1 MAQTLPLLLL
11 AVLNSLSCHSEVRAR
26 DPDVEEEETV
36 GTRGRAQRISGTFGT
51 AHLPLPHEHHGI
63 PKPSEGKPQ
72 NSASPSRETVHPSAQ
87 RGNWCAYVNHRMVT
101 TAVLG
106 ATETQTVN
114 SVNPCSDGAPD
125 CQIIMYRQSSRP
137 VYKQKQIA
145 LSSMHWMCCPG
156 YGGHNCLEKDRP
168 PEDET
173 HALKSDI
180 NDNGSSGKSVVL
192 GGKMGTG
199 QLDDAKWADKPM
211 QEAPNHGYSP
221 NQSTVGAREGIPT
234 SQPLPFLDSSI
245 LLSMH
250 QLMSTMMRQLQ
261 PVLESFNQTL
271 THLSSEVEALSQ
283 DLKQLRMEQE
293 EHRPMT
299 RGEDHSGPIEQRLEY
314 SHLQISQMKTQ
325 LDAQKDQ
332 FERAFQVQQELLKHN
347 LTKLKEEMDDQISQS
362 QDAQVNLQSL
372 TELVEEVRLGQ
383 KKLEGA
389 LQRERAE
396 FVNPSG
402 GQPTQESGV
411 WEAIT
416 RLGEKAQSNSAKL
429 SSLSETSKDSD
440 GAVRALQRDLL
451 DLEESLEEV
460 KQRTEVHFAE
470 TGLEV
475 EATRVRVLNSV
486 GELTANLSAH
496 EGQLREIE
504 LDLDNIYQQLQK
516 NDSAVEE
523 QACSCKS
530 IGSSLARLE
539 LEVANATHLAKQNQ
553 LALEETDLERNQ
565 VTEMEDLHQGLLNIK
580 ESLAFEQGRSR
591 SLQDSMSQLQ
601 ASLLDS
607 QQEIRGLRQRD
618 KDKSNEIQG
627 LSAIFSSLL
636 NDAIR
641 HSEVLE
647 VLLGEEVLEFTRWSH
662 NQKKEL
668 SIPDLLQKMD
678 VMQQKIETHDRILAS
693 LRRKHPD
700 RDEMNRDD
708 PVAYLEGTG
717 TNNQVRGPESYQSS
731 LPDTSTGEEDV
742 DYSVSDFWSLGK
754 EVEQLAGRIAML
766 EERCGNCTVPP
777 GGSAVE
783 LQVDIA
789 SLRQNLEDHLRMF
802 RKLFS
807 NTEELISST
816 RNLNL
821 DEVWRLVRKKEGKRR
836 RGSLKQEDQI
846 KKEEKSSS
854 ERSKRYSEREHAWLP
869 HSPVV
874 FITTL
879 DYRRGPNGE
888 LTSKNVAVNYGGTF
902 NPTSGVFQAPETGF
916 YLFLVTLDFE
926 RGLSLAVLKRS
937 GVPVASLRQEQ
948 GEKMGPVSRAALL
961 ELQQG
966 ETVTLDL
973 MHGSLRKAQ
982 PGDNTLSGLLLF
994 ITEHKDML

>member
-11 AVLNSLSCHSEVRAR
+11 AVLNSMSCHSEVRAR
-26 DPDVEEEETV
+26 DPDVEEEEGV
-36 GTRGRAQRISGTFGT
+36 GIGGRAQHTFGT
-51 AHLPLPHEHHGI
+51 AHLPLSDEHHGI
-63 PKPSEGKPQ
+63 PKPLDDNPP
-72 NSASPSRETVHPSAQ
+72 NSASTSRETVHPSAQ

-101 TAVLG
+101 TAVLC
-106 ATETQTVN
+106 ATETQTEK
-114 SVNPCSDGAPD
+114 SVNPCSDGGPD
-125 CQIIMYRQSSRP
+125 CQIITYRQSSRP

-145 LSSMHWMCCPG
+145 LSSMHWKCCPG
-156 YGGHNCLEKDRP
+156 YGGHNCLEKDKP
-168 PEDET
+168 PEDEK
-173 HALKSDI
+173 HAFKSEI

-192 GGKMGTG
+192 RGKMETD
-199 QLDDAKWADKPM
+199 QLEDANWADKPI
-211 QEAPNHGYSP
+211 QEAPIKGYSP
-221 NQSTVGAREGIPT
+221 NQTPFGAREGIPT

-250 QLMSTMMRQLQ
+250 QLMSTMMSQLQ

-271 THLSSEVEALSQ
+271 KHLSREVDALSQ
-283 DLKQLRMEQE
+283 DLQQLRMEQE
-293 EHRPMT
+293 DNRSFRRVE
-299 RGEDHSGPIEQRLEY
+299 GHSEPVEKRLEY

-332 FERAFQVQQELLKHN
+332 MERAFQTQQEMLKHN

-372 TELVEEVRLGQ
+372 TDLVEEVRLGQ
-383 KKLEGA
+383 RKLEGA

-402 GQPTQESGV
+402 SQPTQASGV

-416 RLGEKAQSNSAKL
+416 RLDEKAQSNSAKL
-429 SSLSETSKDSD
+429 SSLSEMSKDSD
-440 GAVRALQRDLL
+440 RAVRALQRDQLNL
-451 DLEESLEEV
+451 GQSLEEV

-475 EATRVRVLNSV
+475 EATRVRVLNSIA
-486 GELTANLSAH
+486 ELTANLSAH
-496 EGQLREIE
+496 EGQLKEI
-504 LDLDNIYQQLQK
+504 DFYLDNIYQQLQK
-516 NDSAVEE
+516 NDSVFGE

-539 LEVANATHLAKQNQ
+539 LEVANVTKLAKQNR
-553 LALEETDLERNQ
+553 LALEEADLERNQ

-607 QQEIRGLRQRD
+607 KHEIGGLRQRD
-618 KDKSNEIQG
+618 EDKSNAIQG
-627 LSAIFSSLL
+627 LSSAFSSLL

-641 HSEVLE
+641 HSDVLE
-647 VLLGEEVLEFTRWSH
+647 VLLGEEVLEFSHWS
-662 NQKKEL
+662 NSQKNEL
-668 SIPDLLQKMD
+668 SIPDLLQRMD
-678 VMQQKIETHDRILAS
+678 VMQQKIETQDRILAS
-693 LRRKHPD
+693 LRKKHPD
-700 RDEMNRDD
+700 KDEMNSDD
-708 PVAYLEGTG
+708 PVTYLEETG
-717 TNNQVRGPESYQSS
+717 TNIQQRGPESYQFS
-731 LPDTSTGEEDV
+731 LPDSSTGEEDA

-754 EVEQLAGRIAML
+754 EVEQLASRITIL
-766 EERCGNCTVPP
+766 EERCGNCTEPP
-777 GGSAVE
+777 GGSIVE
-783 LQVDIA
+783 LQADIA

-802 RKLFS
+802 QKLFS
-807 NTEELISST
+807 NTEELASSS
-816 RNLNL
+816 RSLNL

-836 RGSLKQEDQI
+836 RGSQRQEDLI
-846 KKEEKSSS
+846 KGEEKSLSG
-854 ERSKRYSEREHAWLP
+854 RSKRYIEIENAQPP

-879 DYRRGPNGE
+879 DYRRGPNRE
-888 LTSKNVAVNYGGTF
+888 LTSENMAVNYGGTF

-926 RGLSLAVLKRS
+926 RGVSLAVLKRS
-937 GVPVASLRQEQ
+937 GIPVASIRQEQ
-948 GEKMGPVSRAALL
+948 GGKRGPVSRASLL
-961 ELQQG
+961 ELRQG
-966 ETVTLDL
+966 ETVTLEL

-994 ITEHKDML
+994 ITEHKDTL

>member
-1 MAQTLPLLLL
+1 MGRTLPLLLL

-26 DPDVEEEETV
+26 DPDVEEEETA
-36 GTRGRAQRISGTFGT
+36 GTGGRAQQIPATFRT
-51 AHLPLPHEHHGI
+51 AHLPLPHEHHDI

-72 NSASPSRETVHPSAQ
+72 NSASPSRETEHPSAQ
-87 RGNWCAYVNHRMVT
+87 RGNWCAYVNHRMGT
-101 TAVLG
+101 
-106 ATETQTVN
+106 TETQTVK

-125 CQIIMYRQSSRP
+125 CQIITYRQSSRP

-145 LSSMHWMCCPG
+145 LSSIHWMCCPG
-156 YGGHNCLEKDRP
+156 YGGHNCLEKDRA
-168 PEDET
+168 PENET
-173 HALKSDI
+173 LALKSDI
-180 NDNGSSGKSVVL
+180 NGNGSSG
-192 GGKMGTG
+192 GKVGTD
-199 QLDDAKWADKPM
+199 QLEDTKWVDKPV
-211 QEAPNHGYSP
+211 QEAPIHGYSP
-221 NQSTVGAREGIPT
+221 NRSTAGATEGIPT

-250 QLMSTMMRQLQ
+250 QLMSTMMSQLQ

-271 THLSSEVEALSQ
+271 THLSSEVEALTQ
-283 DLKQLRMEQE
+283 DLQQLRMEQE
-293 EHRPMT
+293 EHRTMT

-325 LDAQKDQ
+325 LDAQKEQ

-347 LTKLKEEMDDQISQS
+347 LTKLKEEMDDQISHS
-362 QDAQVNLQSL
+362 QNAQVDLQSL

-402 GQPTQESGV
+402 GQPTQESGM

-416 RLGEKAQSNSAKL
+416 RLEEKAQSNYAKL
-429 SSLSETSKDSD
+429 SSLSETSKESD
-440 GAVRALQRDLL
+440 EAVRALQRDQL
-451 DLEESLEEV
+451 DLEQSLEEL
-460 KQRTEVHFAE
+460 KQRTEVHFTE

-475 EATRVRVLNSV
+475 EATRVRVLNSI

-516 NDSAVEE
+516 NDSEVAE

-530 IGSSLARLE
+530 IGSALARLE
-539 LEVANATHLAKQNQ
+539 LEVVNVTQLAKLNQ

-565 VTEMEDLHQGLLNIK
+565 ITEMEDLHHGLLSIK

-591 SLQDSMSQLQ
+591 SLHDSMSQLQ

-607 QQEIRGLRQRD
+607 QQEIQDLRQRD
-618 KDKSNEIQG
+618 KDKANEIQG
-627 LSAIFSSLL
+627 LSATFSSLL

-647 VLLGEEVLEFTRWSH
+647 VLLGEEVLEFTHWSH

-668 SIPDLLQKMD
+668 SIPDLLLKMD
-678 VMQQKIETHDRILAS
+678 VMQQKIKTHDTILAS
-693 LRRKHPD
+693 LSRKQPD
-700 RDEMNRDD
+700 GDEMNSDD

-717 TNNQVRGPESYQSS
+717 TNNQVRGPESYQPS
-731 LPDTSTGEEDV
+731 LPDTSAGEEDV

-766 EERCGNCTVPP
+766 EERCGNCNAPP
-777 GGSAVE
+777 GGSVVE
-783 LQVDIA
+783 LQADIA

-802 RKLFS
+802 QKLFS
-807 NTEELISST
+807 NTEELISSA

-836 RGSLKQEDQI
+836 RGSSKQEDQM
-846 KKEEKSSS
+846 KKEKSSS
-854 ERSKRYSEREHAWLP
+854 ERSKRHNEREHAWLP
-869 HSPVV
+869 HTPVV

-888 LTSKNVAVNYGGTF
+888 LTSKNVSVNYGGTF

-916 YLFLVTLDFE
+916 YLFLVNLDFE
-926 RGLSLAVLKRS
+926 RGFSLAVLKRS

-948 GEKMGPVSRAALL
+948 GKKMGPVSRAELL
-961 ELQQG
+961 ELRQG
-966 ETVTLDL
+966 ETVTLEL
-973 MHGSLRKAQ
+973 MHGSLRKVK
-982 PGDNTLSGLLLF
+982 PGDNTLSGILLF
-994 ITEHKDML
+994 ITERKDML

>member
-1 MAQTLPLLLL
+1 MQQKERELTWKILFTYFS
-11 AVLNSLSCHSEVRAR
+11 VSSYIMFKMR
-26 DPDVEEEETV
+26 
-36 GTRGRAQRISGTFGT
+36 T
-51 AHLPLPHEHHGI
+51 AHVLYIISNYSIHHCWEMRPLRCYY
-63 PKPSEGKPQ
+63 KTSEQLRRAATKQTSLTGSFFTKY
-72 NSASPSRETVHPSAQ
+72 TL
-87 RGNWCAYVNHRMVT
+87 NWCAYVNHRMVT
-101 TAVLG
+101 TAVLC
-106 ATETQTVN
+106 ATETQTVK

-145 LSSMHWMCCPG
+145 LSSIHWMCCPG
-156 YGGHNCLEKDRP
+156 YGGHNCLEKGNIASKY
-168 PEDET
+168 DEFQCHFT
-173 HALKSDI
+173 QIRKE
-180 NDNGSSGKSVVL
+180 
-192 GGKMGTG
+192 TG
-199 QLDDAKWADKPM
+199 QRSSVKNKLKMSWKDWLVINIP
-211 QEAPNHGYSP
+211 G
-221 NQSTVGAREGIPT
+221 TREGIPT

-250 QLMSTMMRQLQ
+250 QLMSTMMSQLQ

-283 DLKQLRMEQE
+283 DLQQLRMEQE
-293 EHRPMT
+293 EHMSMT
-299 RGEDHSGPIEQRLEY
+299 RGEDHSRPIEQRIEY

-402 GQPTQESGV
+402 GKPTQESGV

-416 RLGEKAQSNSAKL
+416 RLDEKAQSNSVKL
-429 SSLSETSKDSD
+429 SSLSETSKESNE
-440 GAVRALQRDLL
+440 AVWALQKDLL
-451 DLEESLEEV
+451 DLEQSLEKV

-516 NDSAVEE
+516 NDSAAAE

-539 LEVANATHLAKQNQ
+539 LELANVTQLAKQNQ

-565 VTEMEDLHQGLLNIK
+565 VTEMEDLHHGLLSIK

-607 QQEIRGLRQRD
+607 QQEIQGLRQRD

-627 LSAIFSSLL
+627 LSATFSSLL

-641 HSEVLE
+641 HSDVLE

-678 VMQQKIETHDRILAS
+678 VMQQKIETHDKILVS

-700 RDEMNRDD
+700 RDEMNSDD

-717 TNNQVRGPESYQSS
+717 TNNQVRGSETYQSS

-777 GGSAVE
+777 GGSVVE
-783 LQVDIA
+783 LQADIA

-802 RKLFS
+802 QKLFS
-807 NTEELISST
+807 NTEELINST

-846 KKEEKSSS
+846 KKEEKTSS

-869 HSPVV
+869 HSPVM

-879 DYRRGPNGE
+879 DYRRGPKGE

-902 NPTSGVFQAPETGF
+902 NLTSGVFQAPETGF
-916 YLFLVTLDFE
+916 YLFLVTLNFE

-948 GEKMGPVSRAALL
+948 GEKMGPVSRASLL
-961 ELQQG
+961 ELRQG
-966 ETVTLDL
+966 ETVTLEL

>member
-1 MAQTLPLLLL
+1 ASYPCACWEGCNRKKQGLKSIYLHQSVIACNLCSQLSLFPCLSSFIQCFIFPNLL
-11 AVLNSLSCHSEVRAR
+11 SPAR
-26 DPDVEEEETV
+26 
-36 GTRGRAQRISGTFGT
+36 
-51 AHLPLPHEHHGI
+51 
-63 PKPSEGKPQ
+63 
-72 NSASPSRETVHPSAQ
+72 
-87 RGNWCAYVNHRMVT
+87 NWCAYVNHRMVT
-101 TAVLG
+101 TAVLC
-106 ATETQTVN
+106 ATETQTVK
-114 SVNPCSDGAPD
+114 SVNPCSDGFLLCFAFWMLMMV
-125 CQIIMYRQSSRP
+125 IIRYRQSSRP

-145 LSSMHWMCCPG
+145 LSSIHWMCCPG
-156 YGGHNCLEKDRP
+156 YGGHNCLEKGNIASKY
-168 PEDET
+168 DEFQCHFT
-173 HALKSDI
+173 QIRKE
-180 NDNGSSGKSVVL
+180 
-192 GGKMGTG
+192 TG
-199 QLDDAKWADKPM
+199 QKVISEKQAQDELERFFKLKWLVIKIP
-211 QEAPNHGYSP
+211 G
-221 NQSTVGAREGIPT
+221 TREGIPT

-250 QLMSTMMRQLQ
+250 QLMSTMMSQLQ

-283 DLKQLRMEQE
+283 DLQQL
-293 EHRPMT
+293 
-299 RGEDHSGPIEQRLEY
+299 PIEQRIEY

-402 GQPTQESGV
+402 GKPTQESGV

-416 RLGEKAQSNSAKL
+416 RLDEKAQSNSVKL
-429 SSLSETSKDSD
+429 SSLSETSKESNE
-440 GAVRALQRDLL
+440 AVWALQRDLL
-451 DLEESLEEV
+451 DLEQSLEKV

-516 NDSAVEE
+516 NDSAAAE

-539 LEVANATHLAKQNQ
+539 LELANVTQLAKQNQ

-565 VTEMEDLHQGLLNIK
+565 VTEMEDLHHGLLSIK

-607 QQEIRGLRQRD
+607 QKEIQGLRQRD

-627 LSAIFSSLL
+627 LSATFSSLL

-641 HSEVLE
+641 HSDVLE

-678 VMQQKIETHDRILAS
+678 VMQQKIETHDKILVS

-700 RDEMNRDD
+700 RDEMNSDD

-717 TNNQVRGPESYQSS
+717 TNNQVRGSETYQSS

-754 EVEQLAGRIAML
+754 EVEQLAGRVAML

-777 GGSAVE
+777 GGSVVE
-783 LQVDIA
+783 LQADIA

-802 RKLFS
+802 QKLFS
-807 NTEELISST
+807 NTEELINST

-846 KKEEKSSS
+846 RKEEKTSS

-869 HSPVV
+869 HFPVM

-879 DYRRGPNGE
+879 DYRRGPKGE

-902 NPTSGVFQAPETGF
+902 NLTSGVFQAPETGF
-916 YLFLVTLDFE
+916 YLFLVTLNFE
-926 RGLSLAVLKRS
+926 RGFSLAVLKRS

-948 GEKMGPVSRAALL
+948 GEKMGPVSRASLL
-961 ELQQG
+961 ELRQG
-966 ETVTLDL
+966 ETVTLEL

>member
-1 MAQTLPLLLL
+1 KNLEHGWYNRKKQGLKSIYLHQTVIACNLCSQLSLFPRLSSFIQCFIFPNLL
-11 AVLNSLSCHSEVRAR
+11 SPAR
-26 DPDVEEEETV
+26 
-36 GTRGRAQRISGTFGT
+36 
-51 AHLPLPHEHHGI
+51 
-63 PKPSEGKPQ
+63 
-72 NSASPSRETVHPSAQ
+72 
-87 RGNWCAYVNHRMVT
+87 NWCAYVNHRMVT
-101 TAVLG
+101 TAVLS

-156 YGGHNCLEKDRP
+156 YGGHNCLEKGNIACKYVQFQCHF
-168 PEDET
+168 T
-173 HALKSDI
+173 QMYTYNMLGICVLWLVI
-180 NDNGSSGKSVVL
+180 NI
-192 GGKMGTG
+192 
-199 QLDDAKWADKPM
+199 P
-211 QEAPNHGYSP
+211 
-221 NQSTVGAREGIPT
+221 GAREGIPT

-250 QLMSTMMRQLQ
+250 QLMSTMMSQLQ

-271 THLSSEVEALSQ
+271 IHLSSEVEALSQ
-283 DLKQLRMEQE
+283 DLQQLRMEQE

-325 LDAQKDQ
+325 LDTHKDQ

-362 QDAQVNLQSL
+362 QNVNLQSL
-372 TELVEEVRLGQ
+372 TELVEEVKLGQ

-389 LQRERAE
+389 LQREHAE

-416 RLGEKAQSNSAKL
+416 RLDEKAQSNSAKL

-475 EATRVRVLNSV
+475 EATRVRVLNRV

-700 RDEMNRDD
+700 GDEMNSDD
-708 PVAYLEGTG
+708 PVTYLEGTG

-766 EERCGNCTVPP
+766 EERCGNCTAPP
-777 GGSAVE
+777 GGSVVE

-948 GEKMGPVSRAALL
+948 GEKMGPVSRASLL

>member
-1 MAQTLPLLLL
+1 MQQKERELTWKILFTYFS
-11 AVLNSLSCHSEVRAR
+11 VSSYIMFKMR
-26 DPDVEEEETV
+26 
-36 GTRGRAQRISGTFGT
+36 T
-51 AHLPLPHEHHGI
+51 AHGLYMISNYSIHHCWEMRPLRCYY
-63 PKPSEGKPQ
+63 KTSEQLRRAATKQTSLTGSFFTKY
-72 NSASPSRETVHPSAQ
+72 TL
-87 RGNWCAYVNHRMVT
+87 NWCAYVNHRMVT
-101 TAVLG
+101 TAVLC
-106 ATETQTVN
+106 ATETQTVK

-125 CQIIMYRQSSRP
+125 CQIIMYRHSARP

-145 LSSMHWMCCPG
+145 LSSIHWMCCPG
-156 YGGHNCLEKDRP
+156 YGGHNCLEKGNIACKY
-168 PEDET
+168 DEFQCHFT
-173 HALKSDI
+173 QIRKE
-180 NDNGSSGKSVVL
+180 
-192 GGKMGTG
+192 TG
-199 QLDDAKWADKPM
+199 QKVISEKQAQDELERFFKLKWLVIKIP
-211 QEAPNHGYSP
+211 G
-221 NQSTVGAREGIPT
+221 TREGIPT

-250 QLMSTMMRQLQ
+250 QLMSTMMSQLQ

-283 DLKQLRMEQE
+283 DLQQLRMEQE
-293 EHRPMT
+293 EHMSMT
-299 RGEDHSGPIEQRLEY
+299 RGEDHSRPIEQRIEY

-402 GQPTQESGV
+402 GKPTQESGV

-416 RLGEKAQSNSAKL
+416 RLDEKAQSNSVKL
-429 SSLSETSKDSD
+429 SSLSETSKESNE
-440 GAVRALQRDLL
+440 AVWALQRDLL
-451 DLEESLEEV
+451 DLEQSLEKV

-486 GELTANLSAH
+486 GELTTNLSAH

-516 NDSAVEE
+516 NDSAAAE

-539 LEVANATHLAKQNQ
+539 LELANVTQLAKQNQ

-565 VTEMEDLHQGLLNIK
+565 VTEMEDLHHGLLSIK

-607 QQEIRGLRQRD
+607 QKEIQGLRQRD

-627 LSAIFSSLL
+627 LSATFSSLL

-641 HSEVLE
+641 HSDVLE

-678 VMQQKIETHDRILAS
+678 VMQQKIETHDKILVS

-700 RDEMNRDD
+700 RDEMNSDD

-717 TNNQVRGPESYQSS
+717 TNNQVRGSETYQSS

-754 EVEQLAGRIAML
+754 EVEQLAGRVAML

-777 GGSAVE
+777 GGSVVE
-783 LQVDIA
+783 LQADIA

-802 RKLFS
+802 QKLFS
-807 NTEELISST
+807 NTEELINST

-846 KKEEKSSS
+846 RKEEKTSS

-869 HSPVV
+869 HSPVM

-879 DYRRGPNGE
+879 DYRRGPKGE

-902 NPTSGVFQAPETGF
+902 NLTSGVFQAPETGF

-948 GEKMGPVSRAALL
+948 GEKMGPVSRASLL
-961 ELQQG
+961 ELRQG
-966 ETVTLDL
+966 ETVTLEL

>member
-26 DPDVEEEETV
+26 DPDVEEEEAV
-36 GTRGRAQRISGTFGT
+36 GIGKRVQHISGTFET
-51 AHLPLPHEHHGI
+51 AHLPLSHEHHGI
-63 PKPSEGKPQ
+63 PKSDDNAQ
-72 NSASPSRETVHPSAQ
+72 NSASHSRETIHPSAQ
-87 RGNWCAYVNHRMVT
+87 RGNWCAYVHHRMVT
-101 TAVLG
+101 TAVLC
-106 ATETQTVN
+106 ATETQTMK

-145 LSSMHWMCCPG
+145 LSSMHWKCCPG
-156 YGGHNCLEKDRP
+156 YRGYNCLEKDKP
-168 PEDET
+168 PEDEK
-173 HALKSDI
+173 HALKSEI
-180 NDNGSSGKSVVL
+180 NDK
-192 GGKMGTG
+192 
-199 QLDDAKWADKPM
+199 D
-211 QEAPNHGYSP
+211 
-221 NQSTVGAREGIPT
+221 AREGIPT
-234 SQPLPFLDSSI
+234 PQPLPFLDSSI

-250 QLMSTMMRQLQ
+250 QLMSTMMSQLQ

-271 THLSSEVEALSQ
+271 KHLSSEVDTLSQ
-283 DLKQLRMEQE
+283 DLQQLRMEQE
-293 EHRPMT
+293 ENRSFT
-299 RGEDHSGPIEQRLEY
+299 RGEGHSEPIEKRLEY
-314 SHLQISQMKTQ
+314 SQLQISQMKTQ

-332 FERAFQVQQELLKHN
+332 MERAFQTQQEMLKHN

-372 TELVEEVRLGQ
+372 TEVVEEVRLNQ
-383 KKLEGA
+383 RKLEGA

-396 FVNPSG
+396 FVDPSG
-402 GQPTQESGV
+402 SQPTQESGV

-416 RLGEKAQSNSAKL
+416 RLDEKAQSNSAKL

-440 GAVRALQRDLL
+440 RAVRALQKDLL
-451 DLEESLEEV
+451 NLGQSLEEV

-486 GELTANLSAH
+486 AELTANLSAH
-496 EGQLREIE
+496 EGQLRGIE
-504 LDLDNIYQQLQK
+504 FDLYNIYQQLQR
-516 NDSAVEE
+516 NDSVFGE

-530 IGSSLARLE
+530 IGRSLASLE
-539 LEVANATHLAKQNQ
+539 LEVANVTQLAKQNQ
-553 LALEETDLERNQ
+553 LALEEADLERNQ
-565 VTEMEDLHQGLLNIK
+565 ATEMEDLHQGLLNIK

-618 KDKSNEIQG
+618 EDKSNAIQG
-627 LSAIFSSLL
+627 LSSAFSSLL
-636 NDAIR
+636 NDAVR
-641 HSEVLE
+641 HSEILE
-647 VLLGEEVLEFTRWSH
+647 VLLGEEVLEFTHWSH
-662 NQKKEL
+662 SQQKEL
-668 SIPDLLQKMD
+668 SIPDLLQRIKM
-678 VMQQKIETHDRILAS
+678 VQQKIETHDRILAS

-700 RDEMNRDD
+700 GDEMNSDD
-708 PVAYLEGTG
+708 PVAYLEETG
-717 TNNQVRGPESYQSS
+717 TNNQRRGLESYQSS
-731 LPDTSTGEEDV
+731 LPDPSTGEEDA

-754 EVEQLAGRIAML
+754 EVEQLAGRITIL
-766 EERCGNCTVPP
+766 EERCGNCTEPP
-777 GGSAVE
+777 GGSIVE
-783 LQVDIA
+783 LQADIA

-802 RKLFS
+802 QKLFS
-807 NTEELISST
+807 NTEELVSST
-816 RNLNL
+816 RSLNL
-821 DEVWRLVRKKEGKRR
+821 DEVWRLVRRKEGKRR
-836 RGSLKQEDQI
+836 KGSQRQEDLI
-846 KKEEKSSS
+846 KREEKSFSG
-854 ERSKRYSEREHAWLP
+854 RSKRYIERDNAQLP

-879 DYRRGPNGE
+879 DYRRGPNRK
-888 LTSKNVAVNYGGTF
+888 LTPKNVAVNYGGTF
-902 NPTSGVFQAPETGF
+902 NPTSGVFQAPETGL

-948 GEKMGPVSRAALL
+948 GEKRGPVSQASLL
-961 ELQQG
+961 ELRQG
-966 ETVTLDL
+966 ETVTLEL

>member
-1 MAQTLPLLLL
+1 NLEHGWYNRKKQGLKSIYLHQTVIACNLCSQLSLFPRLSSCILCFIFPNLL
-11 AVLNSLSCHSEVRAR
+11 SPAR
-26 DPDVEEEETV
+26 
-36 GTRGRAQRISGTFGT
+36 
-51 AHLPLPHEHHGI
+51 
-63 PKPSEGKPQ
+63 
-72 NSASPSRETVHPSAQ
+72 
-87 RGNWCAYVNHRMVT
+87 NWCAYVNHRMVT

-156 YGGHNCLEKDRP
+156 YGGHNCLEKGNIACKYIQFQCHFTQMYIYNMHMRGP
-168 PEDET
+168 NIYPQT
-173 HALKSDI
+173 QNVLVNFLPTFSLQTKCVC
-180 NDNGSSGKSVVL
+180 SSL

-211 QEAPNHGYSP
+211 QEAPNHVFTLKWLVINIP
-221 NQSTVGAREGIPT
+221 GAREGIPT